1 MSLRIAINGFGRIGR
16 VLFRV
21 AFGHPDIEIVAIND
35 LADAATLA
43 HLLKYDSSHG
53 IFSPTVEAA
62 GDALVVDGIKVRV
75 LRESDP
81 ARLPWKEMSVDLAVE
96 ATGFFTDRP
105 SAQKHLAAGAGRVV
119 ISAPAKDPD
128 VTVVLGVNADS
139 YDPAR
144 HRIVSNASC
153 TTNCLA
159 PVAKLLLDR
168 FGIVHGMMTTIHSY
182 TNDQTLLDMPHKDLR
197 RARAGG
203 VSMIP
208 TTTGAAKALGD
219 VIPALGG
226 KITGMAIRVPTPNV
240 SLIDLVVALDA
251 DADEAAVKALFVDA
265 AQNAM
270 KGILEYTEAPLV
282 SVDLNGNP
290 HSAIVDGTLTR
301 LVGRRMLKVI
311 AWYDNEWAYACR
323 VRDLVL
329 FLGASH
335 DPGRSPS
342 A

>member
-1 MSLRIAINGFGRIGR
+1 MPLRIAINGFGRIGR
-16 VLFRV
+16 TFFRV
-21 AFGHPDIEIVAIND
+21 AFGHPGIEIVAIND
-35 LADAATLA
+35 LTDAATLA

-53 IFSPTVEAA
+53 IFSRAVEAV
-62 GDALVVDGIKVRV
+62 DSALAVDGTKVRV

-81 ARLPWKEMSVDLAVE
+81 LRLPWQEMAVDLVVE
-96 ATGFFTDRP
+96 ATGVFTDRP
-105 SAQKHLAAGAGRVV
+105 SAQKHLAAGAKWVV

-128 VTVVLGVNADS
+128 VTVVLGVNADA

-144 HRIVSNASC
+144 HRIISNASC

-168 FGIVHGMMTTIHSY
+168 FGIAQGMMTTIHSY

-208 TTTGAAKALGD
+208 TTTGAAKALAE
-219 VIPALGG
+219 VIPALAG
-226 KITGMAIRVPTPNV
+226 KMTGMAIRVPTPNV
-240 SLIDLVVALDA
+240 SLIDLVVALDT
-251 DADEAAVKALFVDA
+251 DADEAAVNALFIDA
-265 AQNAM
+265 AQNTM

-301 LVGRRMLKVI
+301 RVGPRMLKII

-323 VRDLVL
+323 VRDLAL
-329 FLGASH
+329 FLGAT
-335 DPGRSPS
+335 R
-342 A
+342 